1 VAFGNLFLGL
11 PFHYDMLQ
19 RPVHTGSFLGLLHPY
34 ALLCGAVSLSMLVMH
49 GATYAALKTDQPMS
63 GRAADIGR
71 VAALVFVVLF
81 LLAGLWLALGI
92 DGAHIIAG
100 APHDG
105 PSNPLAKSVMLSR
118 GGWLDN
124 FHHDR
129 LLWLAPLAAVAGAL
143 ACASLLGWRNRGV
156 SAFLASSTVQAGTI
170 LTAGVALFPFLLP
183 SATHPDQGLTVWD
196 ASSSRK
202 TLLVMFVAVMVFLPL
217 VLLYTGWV
225 FRVMRGRITLEEIR
239 RHTGIY

>member
-1 VAFGNLFLGL
+1 V
-11 PFHYDMLQ
+11 
-19 RPVHTGSFLGLLHPY
+19 
-34 ALLCGAVSLSMLVMH
+34 
-49 GATYAALKTDQPMS
+49 
-63 GRAADIGR
+63 
-71 VAALVFVVLF
+71 
-81 LLAGLWLALGI
+81 LWLT
-92 DGAHIIAG
+92 
-100 APHDG
+100 
-105 PSNPLAKSVMLSR
+105 
-118 GGWLDN
+118 
-124 FHHDR
+124 
-129 LLWLAPLAAVAGAL
+129 PLAAVAAAL

-196 ASSSRK
+196 ASSSQK
-202 TLLVMFVAVMVFLPL
+202 TLEVMLAAVLVFLPL